1 MQFFDLNL
9 SEVTTDTINNLSD
22 ISFSADTPQNMKGGG
37 LFSLFTGS
45 SKVEKAV
52 LDAAKEKNFAIVEF
66 MIDKGL
72 ISSYGVQD
80 KDGNTLLHY
89 LVVAP
94 NPNLKL
100 IEKII
105 KQSNSKSFVNKQNND
120 GDTPLILAVKSG
132 QHDLCTA
139 LISSGAD
146 KSIKNKNGLHVDTET
161 EEQFEDHK
169 YNMPAKTYKD
179 HAHVSAE
186 PLSRSSPL
194 FEFQASP
201 QAIGEILEPIKRL
214 FNRSRQQTQLT
225 SEPAPIQLSETQQ
238 RNPTETEEF
247 IQKLQ
252 RQLNSNGANKT
263 QYESNTEETIQRLN
277 KFIGDNEVRQSG
289 GSCGCGQS
297 QDTEKLMSSFE
308 NYFGTQAGG
317 IRKKSKQTKQTK
329 KTLNKPKMTGT
340 RKIKSYI
347 DTTVSSERGTD
358 LSRVIHNQAS
368 DMINRAVKNIQTIL
382 TDNKKDFKGID
393 ADENTAR
400 AIKAII
406 WKSLRENNPEM
417 KSSLDIAVEMEKLIN
432 KDYIKKINAKQIKEM
447 SDTLRKHAEEKQ
459 HQRKD
464 NDTISSTSSE
474 SVPSESNMSATSI

>member
-52 LDAAKEKNFAIVEF
+52 LDAAKEKNFAVVEF

-105 KQSNSKSFVNKQNND
+105 KQSSSKSFVNKQNND

-139 LISSGAD
+139 LITSGAD

-161 EEQFEDHK
+161 EEQFDDHK
-169 YNMPAKTYKD
+169 YNMPSKTYKD

-201 QAIGEILEPIKRL
+201 QAVGEILEPIKRL
-214 FNRSRQQTQLT
+214 FNRSRQQAQLT
-225 SEPAPIQLSETQQ
+225 SEPAPIQLTENQQ

-252 RQLNSNGANKT
+252 KQLNSNGSNKM
-263 QYESNTEETIQRLN
+263 QYESNTEETLQRLN
-277 KFIGDNEVRQSG
+277 KFIGDNEVKQSG

-317 IRKKSKQTKQTK
+317 KKSKKTSK

-340 RKIKSYI
+340 RKIKSYV
-347 DTTVSSERGTD
+347 DTNVSSERGTD
-358 LSRVIHNQAS
+358 LSRVINNQTS

-393 ADENTAR
+393 ADENTAK

-406 WKSLRENNPEM
+406 WKSLREKNPEM
-417 KSSLDIAVEMEKLIN
+417 KSALDIAVEMEKLIT
-432 KDYIKKINAKQIKEM
+432 KDYIKKISAKEIKEM
-447 SDTLRKHAEEKQ
+447 SDTLHKHAEEKQ
-459 HQRKD
+459 QQRKD

-474 SVPSESNMSATSI
+474 NVPSESNMSATSI